1 MRPLLAFFVDRPLI
15 VNLVMVLIVVA
26 GLKTIHTLDIQGAA
40 NIDFGIFTV
49 TTVRAGAGSEKMELS
64 ITVPLE
70 EELLKVES
78 IKRVMSNSM
87 EGLSIIQLNADTSA
101 DNEQLR
107 KIEADIQKAI
117 DRAVV
122 RLPQDIIE
130 QPLLHAVTSADRP
143 IASLM
148 VSGMVSEEVLR
159 AAVRQLQNRIREV
172 DGVVAIDRLGYRDRE
187 VRVML
192 DPQKLARLSVN
203 YDEIETAIS
212 RRNVTETGGSIEAIV
227 GEQDV
232 VAIGEFEQPEDVASV
247 IVRAY
252 ENGDYLVLRD
262 IADVVMDYD
271 DWQLRY
277 SMDGA
282 PAIRLVVKPA
292 SIVNEFKVMADIRQ
306 AIADAEATLP
316 PNVRIDI
323 VEDGSEITDTILSSL
338 LNNAAIGGILIAI
351 VLLFFFPWR
360 AMIWVVVGLPIA
372 ILISL
377 TSMQLVGIPFSAM
390 VMVAMILMLG
400 LLVDDAIVTSESIYS
415 HFEQGK
421 SPREAAIDG
430 VAAIAN
436 PVITGALTT
445 VIAMT
450 PMLLITG
457 IDSKFMWVIPA
468 TVVFVVIGSLLE
480 CLFLLP
486 SHLAESLN
494 RAASKKAQAGWFT
507 RLENIYRH
515 LLQYHLQRPYM
526 AMAMMSGVF
535 LVAVSIVSQFSN
547 FEPYPDVDT
556 DNVVVIAELPT
567 GTSLEMSYQALN
579 DVEQRIK
586 DSAMGHHI
594 NTSYVEAGGHDT
606 GELNYML
613 EGQQQNWGKV
623 VVRLHSFNG
632 RNTSAQ
638 EITDVFRQ
646 ALQGME
652 QFTRLEVVALADY
665 PPSGRPVELQVIYDG
680 DGREQVSEEIL
691 QFLKAH
697 PLVTQAWSNYS
708 PGRSLIELKLDYQ
721 AMARYSVKTADIT
734 KALQVAYDGI
744 LVEELQTREEL
755 IRYRLQLQ
763 DRYRRDSNALRSLN
777 VINSEG
783 ATIPLRNMA
792 DFEIKEGRVSIFHYA
807 GLRAE
812 SVFAE
817 IDRDR
822 MSPQQINSELKAF
835 VDQQGFYQQ
844 YPNLRLR
851 YGGELENQA
860 ETAKNMS
867 SGLLLVIVAIFV
879 IMVILFNS
887 LSLPISALLLIPLS
901 FVIVMVIFVVH
912 GLTLSVSALVG
923 MLGLVGVLVNDALVM
938 IDHIRRLHLVNN
950 DDKTLFSTEVIIEGA
965 VDRLRPLLITS
976 ITTLVGLGP
985 AAYGI
990 AGTHPTT
997 EALLLVMFWGVAV
1010 GAAVTLFSLPLY
1022 LVIDGRIKQKLASI
1036 QWNS

>member
-1 MRPLLAFFVDRPLI
+1 MRPLLAFFIDRPLI

-26 GLKTIHTLDIQGAA
+26 GFKTIRSLDIQSAA
-40 NIDFGIFTV
+40 DAEFGVFTV

-78 IKRVMSNSM
+78 VKRVMSNSM
-87 EGLSIIQLNADTSA
+87 EGLSIIQLDADSSADT
-101 DNEQLR
+101 EQLR

-117 DRAVV
+117 DRAAV
-122 RLPQDIIE
+122 RLPKDILE
-130 QPLLHAVTSADRP
+130 QPVLHAVTSSDRP

-148 VSGMVSEEVLR
+148 VWGTASEEVLR
-159 AAVRQLQNRIREV
+159 AVVRQLQNRIREV
-172 DGVVAIDRLGYRDRE
+172 DGVVAIDRQGYRDRE

-192 DPQKLARLSVN
+192 DPQKLARLSVT

-212 RRNVTETGGSIEAIV
+212 RRNVTETGGSIEAMV

-277 SMDGA
+277 SMDGS
-282 PAIRLVVKPA
+282 PAIRLMVRPA
-292 SIVNEFKVMADIRQ
+292 RVINDFEVMAGIKL

-323 VEDGSEITDTILSSL
+323 VEDGSEIADTILSSL

-360 AMIWVVVGLPIA
+360 AMFWVVVGLPIA

-377 TSMQLVGIPFSAM
+377 TSMQLVGIPFSAI

-421 SPREAAIDG
+421 SPRQAAIDG

-486 SHLAESLN
+486 SHLAESLT
-494 RAASKKAQAGWFT
+494 RGVSKKNPAGWFI
-507 RLENIYRH
+507 RLENIYRY

-526 AMAMMSGVF
+526 AMAMMMGVF
-535 LVAVSIVSQFSN
+535 FAAATVVAQFSN

-556 DNVVVIAELPT
+556 DNVFVIAELPT
-567 GTSLEMSYQALN
+567 GTSLQTTYTALN

-586 DSAMGHHI
+586 NSAMGHFI

-606 GELNYML
+606 SELSYML

-623 VVRLHSFNG
+623 VVRLHSFNS

-638 EITDVFRQ
+638 EIADVFRQ
-646 ALQGME
+646 ALQGMS
-652 QFTRLEVVALADY
+652 QFTRLEVLALADY
-665 PPSGRPVELQVIYDG
+665 PPSGRPVELQVISDG

-691 QFLKAH
+691 QFLKTH

-708 PGRSLIELKLDYQ
+708 PGRSLIELKLNYE
-721 AMARYSVKTADIT
+721 AMARYGVKTADIT
-734 KALQVAYDGI
+734 KALRVAYDGI
-744 LVEELQTREEL
+744 LVEELQTRKEL

-763 DRYRRDSNALRSLN
+763 DKYRRDSNALRSLN
-777 VINSEG
+777 VINNDGE
-783 ATIPLRNMA
+783 TIPLRNMA
-792 DFEIKEGRVSIFHYA
+792 DFEIKQGRMSIFHFT

-822 MSPQQINSELKAF
+822 MTPQQINNEIKAF
-835 VDQQGFYQQ
+835 VDQQQFYKQ

-860 ETAKNMS
+860 ETAENMS
-867 SGLLLVIVAIFV
+867 NGLLLVIVAIFV

-887 LSLPISALLLIPLS
+887 LSLPITVLMLIPLS
-901 FVIVMVIFVVH
+901 FLIVMVIFVIH

-938 IDHIRRLHLVNN
+938 IDHIRRLHLVEH

-997 EALLLVMFWGVAV
+997 QALLLVMFWGVAV

-1022 LVIDGRIKQKLASI
+1022 LVIDGRIKQKLASLK
-1036 QWNS
+1036 WNS